1 VKRISHYLF
10 VRQRHNWLLLVRFGM
25 VGVSGVIVNL
35 LVLNIVEWFGPYYD
49 DVWIDLPLTRFN
61 VRWYHLFVTIA
72 FFVANLWNFQLN
84 RGWTFRSGK
93 HAPWL
98 REYVPFV
105 LVGLIA
111 LALNLLLVT
120 GLLHPGSPAS
130 LPVEVFDGTS
140 PWRNRLTWAN
150 LIAIAVV
157 TPVSFATNKVW
168 TFSSVRGQVGGRGA

>member
-1 VKRISHYLF
+1 VNRLANYLF
-10 VRQRHNWLLLVRFGM
+10 VRQRHNWILLGRFGL
-25 VGVSGVIVNL
+25 VGASGVIVNL
-35 LVLNIVEWFGPYYD
+35 LVLNLVEWIGPYYD
-49 DVWIDLPLTRFN
+49 DVWIDLPATDFN
-61 VRWYHLFVTIA
+61 VRWYHLYVTIA

-105 LVGLIA
+105 LVGLFS
-111 LALNLLLVT
+111 LALNLLIVT
-120 GLLHPGSPAS
+120 VLLHQHSPLS
-130 LPVEVFDGTS
+130 LPEDVFDGTS

-150 LIAIAVV
+150 LIAIAIV

-168 TFSSVRGQVGGRGA
+168 TFRSVRDQAGGRGA